1 MRTRSRSPKKA
12 KDEQI
17 FPIRVRVKVP
27 EEGYGQQYVEIQEW
41 LIENA
46 GRDNF
51 AWNADSVPGIDA
63 SAFYFYDLEIAVRF
77 IERFGLSLVEWS
89 Q

>member
-12 KDEQI
+12 KDERA
-17 FPIRVRVKVP
+17 FPIRIRVKVP
-27 EEGYGQQYVEIQEW
+27 EDGYGRQYIEMQEW
-41 LIENA
+41 LLEHA

-51 AWNADSVPGIDA
+51 AWNSDSVPGIEA
-63 SAFYFYDLEIAVRF
+63 SAFYFNDLAIAVRF
-77 IERFGLSLVEWS
+77 MDRFGLRLVEWS

>member
-1 MRTRSRSPKKA
+1 MRTRARSHKKA
-12 KDEQI
+12 KDEKA
-17 FPIRVRVKVP
+17 FPIRIRVKVP
-27 EEGYGQQYVEIQEW
+27 ENGYGNQYAEIHEW
-41 LIENA
+41 LLEHA

-77 IERFGLSLVEWS
+77 MDRFGLNLVEWEN
-89 Q
+89 